1 MGGSG
6 AKGSACG
13 AASVV
18 TCHIL
23 VQEGALGGN
32 TAICQETPSD
42 TLPLFVL
49 PGAGLFFTVSRPFV
63 AKAVNKLKSIK
74 RELGEEMGKSEQG
87 EIISSIYMYTY
98 I

>member
-1 MGGSG
+1 MGVSG

-23 VQEGALGGN
+23 AQEGALGRN
-32 TAICQETPSD
+32 TAFPQETPSD
-42 TLPLFVL
+42 TRPLFVL
-49 PGAGLFFTVSRPFV
+49 PGAGLFVTVSRRFV

-74 RELGEEMGKSEQG
+74 KELGEEMGKSEQG
-87 EIISSIYMYTY
+87 EIISYIYIY